1 MPTRVLLVGA
11 GAIGAFFGSRLA
23 AVPHV
28 LVSALCRSNYKA
40 VKANGLRITSPKFGD
55 YTFKPEYT
63 FGSPEDAR
71 QTKRE
76 RGLTWDYLLVA
87 TKVLPDVSDDSELL
101 EGLINDG
108 TSIVL
113 IQNGL
118 AIEEAYRKRFPQA
131 TVLSA
136 VTNASAV
143 QPEPGL
149 ITHNRWTRIAVGP
162 YLPHLDSGST
172 KEGDSVS
179 NERNNKFVDLLT
191 ASGIPDAEAY
201 DHAGLQF
208 VRWHKLA
215 INAAMNASSVLTGGA
230 GNQAL
235 SLDPELAI
243 HTKAVMYEVISTAP
257 KILGKEIPWKELRLA
272 TPEQV
277 LTSVSRNRTGSRPS
291 MWHDWENGRRMEL
304 EAILGNPI
312 RLAREKGIDM
322 PRVQSMYA
330 LLRMAQVRRDQEMMQ
345 NISKL

>member
-1 MPTRVLLVGA
+1 M
-11 GAIGAFFGSRLA
+11 
-23 AVPHV
+23 
-28 LVSALCRSNYKA
+28 
-40 VKANGLRITSPKFGD
+40 
-55 YTFKPEYT
+55 
-63 FGSPEDAR
+63 
-71 QTKRE
+71 
-76 RGLTWDYLLVA
+76 
-87 TKVLPDVSDDSELL
+87 
-101 EGLINDG
+101 
-108 TSIVL
+108 L